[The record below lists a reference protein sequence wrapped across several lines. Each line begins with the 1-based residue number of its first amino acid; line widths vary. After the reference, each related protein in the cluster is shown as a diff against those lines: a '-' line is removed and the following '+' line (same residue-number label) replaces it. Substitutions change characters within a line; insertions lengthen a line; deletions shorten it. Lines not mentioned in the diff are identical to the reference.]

1 MVVVHGRPVYALT
14 EKSIITL
21 PNTPFKLT
29 WKKLRCNFDMYMSRA
44 TKTFEWVSEVKP
56 KARESRYIKLKAVWK
71 FDEYNIQ
78 SYLDI
83 NVLKAESWN
92 VAWKKTRLRLAF
104 PCSTE
109 WLNNFLRYKQ
119 INCLVSTSHE

>member
-14 EKSIITL
+14 QKSIITL

-44 TKTFEWVSEVKP
+44 TKTIVSEVKP

-83 NVLKAESWN
+83 NVLKAEMWN
-92 VAWKKTRLRLAF
+92 GRKHGCGLPSPAQLSDWIISCDT
-104 PCSTE
+104 
-109 WLNNFLRYKQ
+109 NIYK
-119 INCLVSTSHE
+119 LPSL